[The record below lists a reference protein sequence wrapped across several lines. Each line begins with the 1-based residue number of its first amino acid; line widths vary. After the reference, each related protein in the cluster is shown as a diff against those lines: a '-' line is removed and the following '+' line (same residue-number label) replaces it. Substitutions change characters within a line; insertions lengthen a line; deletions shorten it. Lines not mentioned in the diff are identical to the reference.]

1 MKKTS
6 VRIINGKLVTP
17 HQILEHKTLWIEE
30 GKIARITETVSDAEA
45 EQTIDA
51 RGHYVAPGFIDMHV
65 HGGGGA
71 DFMDGTVEAFLKI
84 AETHAKHGTTSLM
97 PTTLTSEKE
106 ELYKLFDTY
115 KEAEILNTHGAE
127 FLGIHLEGP
136 YFCYNQRGAQDP
148 RYLRNPDPAE
158 YNEILNKCDAIKRW
172 SVAPELPGAI
182 EFGQVLRNRGIIASI
197 AHTEAVYEEVVT
209 AFENGYSL
217 VTHLYSGMTGVTRR
231 NAFRYAGV
239 VESAYL
245 LPNMD
250 VEIIADGVHLP
261 APLLRLIYQIKG
273 AGHIALTTDAMR
285 GAGMPE
291 GPSIL
296 GGKANGLPV
305 IIEDGV
311 AKLPDRSSFAG
322 SVATGDRLVRTMI
335 SQAGVSLPEAVRM
348 ITHTPARIL
357 GIENSKGTIDI
368 GKDADLVIF
377 DNDINICETII
388 NGKLIYQR

>member
-1 MKKTS
+1 
-6 VRIINGKLVTP
+6 
-17 HQILEHKTLWIEE
+17 
-30 GKIARITETVSDAEA
+30 
-45 EQTIDA
+45 
-51 RGHYVAPGFIDMHV
+51 
-65 HGGGGA
+65 
-71 DFMDGTVEAFLKI
+71 
-84 AETHAKHGTTSLM
+84 
-97 PTTLTSEKE
+97 
-106 ELYKLFDTY
+106 
-115 KEAEILNTHGAE
+115 
-127 FLGIHLEGP
+127 
-136 YFCYNQRGAQDP
+136 
-148 RYLRNPDPAE
+148 
-158 YNEILNKCDAIKRW
+158 
-172 SVAPELPGAI
+172 
-182 EFGQVLRNRGIIASI
+182 GIIASI

-231 NAFRYAGV
+231 NAYRYAGV

>member
-97 PTTLTSEKE
+97 PTTLTCEKE

-231 NAFRYAGV
+231 NAYRYAGV

>member
-6 VRIINGKLVTP
+6 VRIINGQIVTP

-71 DFMDGTVEAFLKI
+71 DFMDGTVEAFLQI

-97 PTTLTSEKE
+97 PTTLTSGKE

-115 KEAEILNTHGAE
+115 KEAEALNLKGAQ

-158 YNEILNKCDAIKRW
+158 YNEILNKCDVIKRW

-182 EFGQVLRNRGIIASI
+182 EFGQELRTRGIIASI

-231 NAFRYAGV
+231 NAYRYAGV

-245 LPNMD
+245 LQNMD

-273 AGHIALTTDAMR
+273 AAHIALTTDAMR

-322 SVATGDRLVRTMI
+322 SVATGDRLVRTLI

-377 DNDINICETII
+377 DNDINVSETII